1 MGLYEKDNKNLRKV
15 EGKSQRTEKGKDVDD
30 AVIYQLYQSTTSSS
44 KSQSPHYVWR
54 PSEATGRKQG
64 FRSADSMLMYSK
76 LKEKNKAEKGEIK
89 RRVKRSKND
98 YE

>member
-1 MGLYEKDNKNLRKV
+1 
-15 EGKSQRTEKGKDVDD
+15 
-30 AVIYQLYQSTTSSS
+30 
-44 KSQSPHYVWR
+44 
-54 PSEATGRKQG
+54 
-64 FRSADSMLMYSK
+64 MYSK